1 LGNRRRTLA
10 TARVRSRKILPGGGI
25 PAALFGGAVAFV
37 VGVRLVALIGPAL
50 LVNPEPGWTVPCVLL
65 WILLAAAVAFAGGVS
80 AGALFLWSRSRF
92 ATTEPGPLIFCRST
106 LAAILVAALGAGVFL
121 RGVSFGRVPPFFFPD
136 DITLVRPALEL
147 TGSWR
152 DFADSIR
159 PVPYERADAH
169 EVIGVLYLRLLRGVL
184 HVFGVTIVGVRFLSF
199 LGGVLS
205 LLTGTLLG
213 RMLLPRGGGTIVA
226 VVLAGMR
233 WHLILSRWG
242 WHSILLV
249 VLLDSTTLLLLL
261 SRRSGRV
268 APAVAAGLLLGLGAH
283 LYISAWVSAAA
294 LLALS
299 LWPSPA
305 KERNSTRL
313 RRLGGCLAGL
323 ALSAAPLFVFHEGR
337 PRPYFGRVS
346 RHNVIAEMSYARSP
360 MPLFRI
366 AADSLIAPWLIPE
379 PAGWMDLPGRSRL
392 GLVLGIPVALAFVR
406 ALLSPRQDLSA
417 LLLLQAAAACA
428 ASVAGGQAGSPH
440 GFRFGYLTTLT
451 AVAAAAG
458 TLELVRLAPPA
469 HRRAAE
475 AAAIG
480 LLAVSGVVGARDAL
494 LRWPDHR
501 ATFDSFHGEDTLL
514 GRAAMRWDPYGKV
527 RISPGLGRSE
537 MTIDTVRRYRLTPEP
552 DPARPAGAGE
562 RERRAFRIARPLAP
576 LNEGERVVERV
587 RDGWGR
593 DWAVVIG
600 ARPRG

>member
-1 LGNRRRTLA
+1 MTSPGR
-10 TARVRSRKILPGGGI
+10 PGGT
-25 PAALFGGAVAFV
+25 AAIIAGGGVAFV
-37 VGVRLVALIGPAL
+37 VGVRLVALISPAL
-50 LVNPEPGWTVPCVLL
+50 LVNPEPGWMVPCVVL
-65 WILLAAAVAFAGGVS
+65 WILLAAAVACAGGVS
-80 AGALFLWSRSRF
+80 AGAFFLWSRSRL
-92 ATTEPGPLIFCRST
+92 ATTELGPLIFRRST

-121 RGVSFGRVPPFFFPD
+121 RAVSFGRVPPFFFPD

-184 HVFGVTIVGVRFLSF
+184 NVFGVTIVGVRFLSF

-249 VLLDSTTLLLLL
+249 VLLDSATLLLLL

-283 LYISAWVSAAA
+283 FYISAWVSVAA

-299 LWPSPA
+299 VWPSPA
-305 KERNSTRL
+305 QERNSTRL

-323 ALSAAPLFVFHEGR
+323 ALSAAPLFVLHEGR
-337 PRPYFGRVS
+337 PSPYLGRVS

-392 GLVLGIPVALAFVR
+392 GLVLGIPVALAFAR
-406 ALLSPRQDLSA
+406 ALLSPRQELSA

-458 TLELVRLAPPA
+458 VLALFGLPPPSL
-469 HRRAAE
+469 RRAAE
-475 AAAIG
+475 ISGIG
-480 LLAVSGVVGARDAL
+480 LLAVVGVAGARDAL
-494 LRWPDHR
+494 LRWPEHR
-501 ATFDSFHGEDTLL
+501 ATFESFRGSDTLI
-514 GRAAMRWDPYGKV
+514 GGAAARWETYGQV
-527 RISPGLGRSE
+527 QLAPGLGWSPG
-537 MTIDTVRRYRLTPEP
+537 TIDAVRRYRLEP
-552 DPARPAGAGE
+552 NGSPQAAFRALGTEEP
-562 RERRAFRIARPLAP
+562 RRLFRIAASTASPGDR
-576 LNEGERVVERV
+576 ERVVERV
-587 RDGWGR
+587 RDAWGR
-593 DWAVVIG
+593 EWAIVI
-600 ARPRG
+600 ARTSRSR